1 MCNIFFIASL
11 DFVVAWQAQG
21 ADDEDNYEED
31 GSWINWV
38 ARYNRI
44 IVDCSS
50 VNDAASYKQRAPWN
64 FREVPQRMVKNVS
77 HYNPIEDKWR
87 NESRSAG

>member
-50 VNDAASYKQRAPWN
+50 VIQTK
-64 FREVPQRMVKNVS
+64 
-77 HYNPIEDKWR
+77 
-87 NESRSAG
+87 SAMKFSWGATANGKEC